1 MRDIVDLIGR
11 ILVSFIFIFEAVDS
25 ILYFNKT
32 KQLMTDYGLHFQ
44 QDLLLIGAIFLLLTG
59 GTLLLIG
66 YRIGLGA
73 ILLMLYWIP
82 VTFIVHSFWN
92 DPLPDRRLES
102 ILFMKNMAILGSLMF
117 IAVNTS
123 GRYSVKTL
131 LANTRVP
138 KRFR

>member
-1 MRDIVDLIGR
+1 MKDVVDLIGR
-11 ILVSFIFIFEAVDS
+11 ILLSFIFIFEAVDT

-32 KQLMTDYGLHFQ
+32 KSQMSEYGLNFQ
-44 QDLLLIGAIFLLLTG
+44 QDILLFGAIFLLLTG

-73 ILLMLYWIP
+73 IFLMMYWIP

-92 DPLPDRRLES
+92 DPLPDRRIES
-102 ILFMKNMAILGSLMF
+102 ILFMKNMAILGGLMF

-123 GRYSVKTL
+123 GKYSVKTL

>member
-1 MRDIVDLIGR
+1 M
-11 ILVSFIFIFEAVDS
+11 SE
-25 ILYFNKT
+25 
-32 KQLMTDYGLHFQ
+32 YGLNFQ
-44 QDLLLIGAIFLLLTG
+44 QDILLFGAIFLLLTG

-73 ILLMLYWIP
+73 IFLMMYWIP

-92 DPLPDRRLES
+92 DPLPERRLQS
-102 ILFMKNMAILGSLMF
+102 ILFMKNMAILGGLMF
-117 IAVNTS
+117 IAVNSS
-123 GRYSVKTL
+123 GKYSVKTL